1 MSCEIKPKHHM
12 RDRWNLILLIGI
24 FGSFAAG
31 VLLFL
36 FTGVSSR
43 LVGGL
48 LVVIGLVA
56 ILGAR
61 GAADAAAK
69 PEVVRIISLGTR
81 TESGLR
87 PTTLV
92 LWGAGV
98 ALVGLLNLLGF

>member
-1 MSCEIKPKHHM
+1 M
-12 RDRWNLILLIGI
+12 RDRLNLLLLIGI

-31 VLLFL
+31 VLFFL
-36 FTGVSSR
+36 FTGVPSR
-43 LVGGL
+43 LGGGL
-48 LVVIGLVA
+48 LVVVGLVA

-61 GAADAAAK
+61 GAAAAAAK
-69 PEVVRIISLGTR
+69 PNVVRIISLGTR

-98 ALVGLLNLLGF
+98 ALVGLLSLLGF